1 MKLRSLHLK
10 NFRTYASL
18 DLTFSSRLSFLT
30 GPNANGKTN
39 ILEAIGM
46 LSLGKS
52 FRGATDEDMV
62 RREEAG
68 YYIECRY
75 EKDGQSF
82 DLNLGVDFTGPKL
95 RRRIKLNGKQLPGRS
110 ALIGQIISVIF
121 SPQDIMI
128 AEGGPSYRRRFLD
141 MVLSYQNQDYLKQLL
156 QYNRALRQRNSILK
170 KMKAGK
176 ARVDQ
181 LSAWDGP
188 IVDYATRI
196 TKARQEFVRE
206 FEGIFQQALGRIS
219 GDRDALSMRLAYTSE
234 LEENDFAAAL
244 KKYASRDA
252 AIGYTS
258 VGPHRQN
265 LLFERDGLDVMRF
278 GSQGQK
284 RSLVLAL
291 RIAQFSFLKKNL
303 RMAPVL
309 LIDDVIRELDA
320 RRRAAFVELLKECG
334 QAIFT
339 TPDLDGL
346 DAHPELRRDISVFH
360 VAEPGRIETRP
371 LAY

>member
-1 MKLRSLHLK
+1 MKLRSLHVK
-10 NFRTYASL
+10 NFRTYEAL
-18 DLTFSSRLSFLT
+18 DLAFASRLSFLT

-62 RREEAG
+62 RAGAPG

-82 DLNLGVDFTGPKL
+82 DLNLGVDFTGGKL

-110 ALIGQIISVIF
+110 ALIGHIISVIF

-156 QYNRALRQRNSILK
+156 QYNRALRQRNTILK
-170 KMKAGK
+170 KMKSGK
-176 ARVDQ
+176 ARLDQ
-181 LSAWDGP
+181 LEAWDGP
-188 IVDYATRI
+188 IIDYANRI
-196 TKARQEFVRE
+196 TRARQEFVRQ
-206 FEGIFQQALGRIS
+206 FESIFQGALGRIS
-219 GDRDALSMRLAYTSE
+219 GDRDMLTMRLAYAAE
-234 LEENDFAAAL
+234 LEETDFAAAL
-244 KKYASRDA
+244 KKYATRDA

-265 LLFERDGLDVMRF
+265 LLFERNGQDIMRF

-291 RIAQFSFLKKNL
+291 RIAQFSFLQKNL
-303 RMAPVL
+303 RLAPVL

-346 DAHPELRRDISVFH
+346 DAQPELRKDISVFH
-360 VAEPGRIETRP
+360 VQAPGVLESRP
-371 LAY
+371 L

>member
-1 MKLRSLHLK
+1 MKLRSLQLR

-18 DLTFSSRLSFLT
+18 DLSFSSRLTFIT

-62 RREEAG
+62 RRGETG
-68 YYIECRY
+68 YYVECRY
-75 EKDGQSF
+75 EKDGHDF
-82 DLNLGVDFTGPKL
+82 EVNLGLDLSGSKL
-95 RRRIKLNGKQLPGRS
+95 RRRIKLNQKQLPGRS
-110 ALIGQIISVIF
+110 ALIGHIISVIF

-156 QYNRALRQRNSILK
+156 QYNRALRQRNAILK
-170 KMKAGK
+170 KIKSGK
-176 ARVDQ
+176 TSAAQ
-181 LSAWDGP
+181 LEAWNGP
-188 IVDYATRI
+188 IVEYATRI

-206 FEGIFQQALGRIS
+206 FEAIFQASLRRIS
-219 GDRDALSMRLAYTSE
+219 DDRDMLRMRLDYASE
-234 LEENDFAAAL
+234 LEETDFAAAL
-244 KKYASRDA
+244 KKYATRDA
-252 AIGYTS
+252 ALGFTS

-265 LLFERDGLDVMRF
+265 LLFERDGLDIVRF

-291 RIAQFSFLKKNL
+291 RIAQFSFLQKSL
-303 RMAPVL
+303 RLDPIL

-320 RRRAAFVELLKECG
+320 RRRSAFVELLKECG

-346 DAHPELRRDISVFH
+346 EAHPELQKDISVLH
-360 VAEPGRIETRP
+360 VAEPGVIQSR
-371 LAY
+371 AFS